1 MDPILIFASLAT
13 GALLTLLFGPQ
24 WGIMMGLITFLA
36 GLGLVQQQE
45 IAKLKAEFERRINE
59 LPDLVHR
66 LVEEK
71 INALLGSRPASPVTP
86 EPRPAP
92 QPQEMPKQ
100 DLAPLEERFAAL
112 DSKITAL
119 VDLLIARETQSPT
132 MPAKPSASPYSQA
145 RFTASSASM
154 PQAAMPKPTAFERS
168 DPLPQDQ
175 EIAALKEMIEKMAAI
190 LEMIEKMA
198 AILVHQSNNSA
209 ALNDLHTLAETL
221 HQHGVG
227 KNQRPN
233 LEHLRAELDKIA
245 HEVSNELK
253 RNKGTG

>member
-1 MDPILIFASLAT
+1 MNPILIFASLAT

-24 WGIMMGLITFLA
+24 WGIMMGLMTFLA
-36 GLGLVQQQE
+36 GLGLLQQQE

-59 LPDLVHR
+59 LPELVHR

-132 MPAKPSASPYSQA
+132 MPAKPSAPPYSQA
-145 RFTASSASM
+145 RSTASSASM
-154 PQAAMPKPTAFERS
+154 PQTAVEPPPMPKPTAFERS

-190 LEMIEKMA
+190 L
-198 AILVHQSNNSA
+198 VHQSNNSA
-209 ALNDLHTLAETL
+209 ALNDLHTLAEKL